1 MKYIKAIHCYFI
13 RFLSETIFPAV
24 IKCCNVFSIT
34 PATEEWPFGPDTLKS
49 IAMESFFSSLSL
61 MGEYQWQLCT
71 INK

>member
-49 IAMESFFSSLSL
+49 IAMESFFLRYL
-61 MGEYQWQLCT
+61 LWVN
-71 INK
+71 INGNFVP